1 MGMKFGTMVAL
12 AGLALLTGTGTAMAD
27 GPFDGQWSGKMNV
40 ETGLCFGVRTLNIE
54 IRNGKMTG
62 SGGRG
67 QHKLTVQGSVDPSG
81 KTSRTIAYSA
91 LTLVRIINGRFQGNQ
106 AKLSFLADAER
117 MTGGRQGRGSQ
128 ECFGTIQLNRIGA

>member
-1 MGMKFGTMVAL
+1 MRFIRLAAL
-12 AGLALLTGTGTAMAD
+12 AGLVFVIGAGTARAD
-27 GPFDGQWSGKMNV
+27 GPFDGQWTGKMNV

-54 IRNGKMTG
+54 IRNGQMTG

-67 QHKLTVQGSVDPSG
+67 QHKLTVKGSVGADG
-81 KTSRTIAYSA
+81 RTSRTIAYSA

-106 AKLSFLADAER
+106 ANLSFLADAER

-128 ECFGTIQLNRIGA
+128 ECFGTIRLTRVGA

>member
-1 MGMKFGTMVAL
+1 MRFSKLAAL
-12 AGLALLTGTGTAMAD
+12 AGLGLLTGTAAALAD

-54 IRNGKMTG
+54 IRNGQMTG

-67 QHKLTVQGSVDPSG
+67 QHKLTVKGSVGADG

-91 LTLVRIINGRFQGNQ
+91 LTLVRIINGRFRGNQ

-128 ECFGTIQLNRIGA
+128 ECFGTSQLNRIGA